1 MLNRAK
7 TAFLAA
13 SVALASAG
21 SAVAQTAS
29 GGPDVSAM
37 TDQVDFGTVTTAILT
52 VGGLGIGM
60 TLAWVAVKKIRRVVS
75 GA

>member
-21 SAVAQTAS
+21 SAVAQTA